1 MHKHTE
7 KIWRTLRNIIA
18 YPIGAQEKA
27 RDLLCSIPWYEWP
40 KSETGQM
47 LYRAVNAI
55 AVNQEKALD
64 IWQLRYDSPYIGC
77 SFENAPYFVASR
89 AARKTLDWHLEN
101 V

>member
-1 MHKHTE
+1 MHTE
-7 KIWRTLRNIIA
+7 KIWRTLRSIVA

-40 KSETGQM
+40 ESATGQM
-47 LYRAVNAI
+47 LYQAVNAI

-64 IWQLRYDSPYIGC
+64 IWQLRHDSPYIGC
-77 SFENAPYFVASR
+77 SFENASYFVASW
-89 AARKTLDWHLEN
+89 ASHFVLDWYLKN